1 MWISPHYQ
9 DSDFQSALVPD
20 ANAASGGSSNA
31 YNYDFERLSLEDKIA
46 VFVDRTEGWQL
57 GIAEQVGRLPHSG
70 FAVLHILLSYFE
82 TIAKYYHGIIKRG
95 DPKGKYFKMGVRLVF
110 PTLAEKI
117 PTGDLDA
124 FLNELYS
131 GARCG
136 LYHASLAAGHI
147 EVCSLPHD
155 WFKYDAYNPRIT
167 IDPPRVVKELQ
178 THLVVY
184 AVKLRDP
191 GNGDLRTNFEKRFN
205 HDLSQTQGSQI
216 PA

>member
-9 DSDFQSALVPD
+9 DGKFQSALVPD
-20 ANAASGGSSNA
+20 ADTASGGSANA
-31 YNYDFERLSLEDKIA
+31 YYCDFARLSLEDKIA
-46 VFVDRTEGWQL
+46 IFVDRTEGWQL
-57 GIAEQVGRLPHSG
+57 GIAEQVSRLPHSD
-70 FAVLHILLSYFE
+70 FAVLHIVLSYFE

-95 DPKGKYFKMGVRLVF
+95 DHKGKYFKTGVRLVF
-110 PTLAEKI
+110 PTLGEKI
-117 PTGDLDA
+117 RAGDLEA
-124 FLNELYS
+124 FLNDLYS

-167 IDPPRVVKELQ
+167 IDPPRLVKELQ
-178 THLVVY
+178 VHVLAYT
-184 AVKLRDP
+184 AQLRNP
-191 GNGDLRTNFEKRFN
+191 SEGDLRANFEKRFN
-205 HDLSQTQGSQI
+205 HDISLYEPGN